1 MIQTDNRPIYVK
13 LADQICDRIL
23 LDEYRK
29 LERIPS
35 VREYAVS
42 QQVNPATAA
51 RAFEMLERQG
61 VIQKAIRDALKA
73 KTETLIALPQS
84 CQALKDAGQK
94 WLDTYED
101 GKANADATKEYIA
114 ALENSI
120 KRISPNPKRSSAEW
134 RNFLNCGRSFFP
146 RCLKCAPN

>member
-1 MIQTDNRPIYVK
+1 MIQTDNRPIYIR

-51 RAFEMLERQG
+51 RAFEILERQG
-61 VIQKAIRDALKA
+61 VIFNKRGLGFFVSESAIELIRKMRL
-73 KTETLIALPQS
+73 ETLLGEESELFFSRLAVLEVSPDQ
-84 CQALKDAGQK
+84 LKEM
-94 WLDTYED
+94 Y
-101 GKANADATKEYIA
+101 ANYLAVK
-114 ALENSI
+114 
-120 KRISPNPKRSSAEW
+120 K
-134 RNFLNCGRSFFP
+134 
-146 RCLKCAPN
+146 

>member
-1 MIQTDNRPIYVK
+1 MIQTDNRPIYIR

-51 RAFEMLERQG
+51 RAFETLERQG
-61 VIQKAIRDALKA
+61 VIFNKRGLGFFVAESAVDIIRKMRLEAMLGEESELFFSRLAVLEVSPDQLKEMYSEYLLKIQQK
-73 KTETLIALPQS
+73 
-84 CQALKDAGQK
+84 
-94 WLDTYED
+94 
-101 GKANADATKEYIA
+101 
-114 ALENSI
+114 
-120 KRISPNPKRSSAEW
+120 
-134 RNFLNCGRSFFP
+134 
-146 RCLKCAPN
+146 

>member
-1 MIQTDNRPIYVK
+1 MIQTDNRPIYIR

-51 RAFEMLERQG
+51 RAFETLERQG
-61 VIQKAIRDALKA
+61 VIFNKRGLGFFVAETAVDIIRKMRLEAMLGEESELFFSRLAVLEVSPDRLK
-73 KTETLIALPQS
+73 EMYSEYL
-84 CQALKDAGQK
+84 
-94 WLDTYED
+94 
-101 GKANADATKEYIA
+101 TKY
-114 ALENSI
+114 NN
-120 KRISPNPKRSSAEW
+120 K
-134 RNFLNCGRSFFP
+134 
-146 RCLKCAPN
+146 

>member
-1 MIQTDNRPIYVK
+1 MIQTDNRPIYIR

-51 RAFEMLERQG
+51 RAFEILERQG
-61 VIQKAIRDALKA
+61 VIFNKRGLGFFVAESSVEIIRKMR
-73 KTETLIALPQS
+73 
-84 CQALKDAGQK
+84 
-94 WLDTYED
+94 LDTLLGEESELFFSRL
-101 GKANADATKEYIA
+101 AV
-114 ALENSI
+114 LEVTPEQLREMYS
-120 KRISPNPKRSSAEW
+120 KYLSSQ
-134 RNFLNCGRSFFP
+134 
-146 RCLKCAPN
+146 K

>member
-1 MIQTDNRPIYVK
+1 MIQTDNRPIYVR

-51 RAFEMLERQG
+51 RAFEILERQG
-61 VIQKAIRDALKA
+61 VIFNKRGLGFFVAERAVDIIRQMRLD
-73 KTETLIALPQS
+73 TLLGEESELFFSRLAVLEVTPDQ
-84 CQALKDAGQK
+84 LKDMYSVY
-94 WLDTYED
+94 LT
-101 GKANADATKEYIA
+101 KAE
-114 ALENSI
+114 
-120 KRISPNPKRSSAEW
+120 R
-134 RNFLNCGRSFFP
+134 
-146 RCLKCAPN
+146 